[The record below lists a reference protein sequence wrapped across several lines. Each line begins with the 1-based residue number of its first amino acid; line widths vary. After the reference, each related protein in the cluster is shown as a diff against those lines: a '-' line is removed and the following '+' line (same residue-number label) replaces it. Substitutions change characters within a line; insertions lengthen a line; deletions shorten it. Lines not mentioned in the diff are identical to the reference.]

1 MRIFGSEELFKD
13 VVNHDLCIGCGACV
27 NLCPYYKS
35 YKGKTARIFPCD
47 ISKGRCYAYCPKA
60 EVDLDE
66 LTKEIW
72 NRPYDGSPLGNYRQ
86 ILASRA
92 GKKMQKGLFQA
103 GGTVSALV
111 TFALKNSMIDGAA
124 LTGRQGLTPVP
135 YLVTDW
141 QDAAKYALS
150 KFMAAPT
157 LAAVNEALAKGYN
170 RLGVVATPCQATA
183 VAQMRTNPMA
193 DEDFIDPVA
202 FTIGLFCNWS
212 LDTRQFA
219 ELLSQKVDI
228 AGIKGMH
235 IPPPPAGVMI
245 LETSD
250 GRVEIPLS
258 EIKPLIPNTCFI
270 CPDMTSEF
278 SDVSVGML
286 EGRRDWNTLIIR
298 SQKGVDLVENA
309 SRRGYLETE
318 ELPQKTVKHLSRA
331 AGEKKARAL
340 RMLIRTD
347 LLNNGEGT
355 RSAVRIPS
363 QIVKKILNQS

>member
-1 MRIFGSEELFKD
+1 
-13 VVNHDLCIGCGACV
+13 
-27 NLCPYYKS
+27 
-35 YKGKTARIFPCD
+35 
-47 ISKGRCYAYCPKA
+47 
-60 EVDLDE
+60 
-66 LTKEIW
+66 
-72 NRPYDGSPLGNYRQ
+72 
-86 ILASRA
+86 
-92 GKKMQKGLFQA
+92 
-103 GGTVSALV
+103 
-111 TFALKNSMIDGAA
+111 
-124 LTGRQGLTPVP
+124 
-135 YLVTDW
+135 
-141 QDAAKYALS
+141 
-150 KFMAAPT
+150 
-157 LAAVNEALAKGYN
+157 
-170 RLGVVATPCQATA
+170 
-183 VAQMRTNPMA
+183 
-193 DEDFIDPVA
+193 
-202 FTIGLFCNWS
+202 
-212 LDTRQFA
+212 
-219 ELLSQKVDI
+219 
-228 AGIKGMH
+228 
-235 IPPPPAGVMI
+235 MI